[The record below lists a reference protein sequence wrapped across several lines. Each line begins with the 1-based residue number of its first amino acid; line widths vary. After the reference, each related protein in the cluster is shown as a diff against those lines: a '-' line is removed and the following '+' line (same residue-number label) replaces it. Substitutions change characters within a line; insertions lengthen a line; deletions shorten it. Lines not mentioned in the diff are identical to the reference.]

1 MCSGSSTA
9 PKADADAGAA
19 ARPSMAAMGAQH
31 AADPHNA
38 AQAGARYFN
47 SANAFNVKLPPV
59 PAHRFEDEAAQALA
73 QGAPTGWTVCD
84 QSAALGCGFPATTP
98 LMLARYGRIAA
109 GQTLE
114 ADVVASGLICH
125 VIAGRGFARTDGETV
140 HWEAGDAFFVAGGQR
155 VVFGADDADDADAV
169 LWVVTDEPLYAL
181 AGARPAPDARL
192 RLPTVHYRRD
202 DIARQV
208 ALVQA
213 ASPDAG
219 TSGLAVVFSSA
230 ALEAGRNILP
240 TLTLSLNTLPGGAH
254 QPPHRHNSA
263 AITLVVAGDR
273 CHTRIDGEDGPW
285 SPWATLVTPPGAVHS
300 HHNGGMEPARF
311 LIVQD
316 GGLHYHARTM
326 GFAFLGDA

>member
-1 MCSGSSTA
+1 MCSGSSGA
-9 PKADADAGAA
+9 PDADVGG
-19 ARPSMAAMGAQH
+19 RPSMAAMGAQH

-38 AQAGARYFN
+38 AQAAARYFN

-59 PAHRFEDEAAQALA
+59 PARRFVDEAARALA
-73 QGAPTGWTVCD
+73 DRAPTGWTPCD
-84 QSAALGCGFPATTP
+84 QSAALGCAFPATTP

-109 GQTLE
+109 GRTLE
-114 ADVVASGLICH
+114 ADVVASGLVCH
-125 VIAGRGFARTDGETV
+125 VIAGHGFARTDGETL
-140 HWEAGDAFFVAGGQR
+140 HWEPGDAFFVAGGQP
-155 VVFGADDADDADAV
+155 VTFGADDADAV

-254 QPPHRHNSA
+254 QPPHRHNAA
-263 AITLVVAGDR
+263 AITLVVAGER

-285 SPWATLVTPPGAVHS
+285 SPWATLVTPPDAVHS
-300 HHNGGMEPARF
+300 HHNGGTALARF

-326 GFAFLGDA
+326 GFAFLGGS